1 MNLKDVDLRELY
13 RTWKYG
19 LKEFRGFFR
28 STPFVSLQVYDDF
41 TLEDTESSSEN
52 KILKNILKK
61 VNEGCFCIVDLPFD
75 IILDLAL
82 CLNNDYE
89 IKPVL
94 NVNLVFNE
102 YGMIGSRET
111 ISRLIQNSLQLK
123 KIKSNRFVMF
133 FDYERY
139 DDDLNVREIY
149 DKLNNQYVIGDDD
162 FPQGE
167 LLKELGYNKIAVFT
181 RENIKEDLKV
191 QLDFVERQMEVEIIG
206 VN

>member
-1 MNLKDVDLRELY
+1 MTFCE
-13 RTWKYG
+13 
-19 LKEFRGFFR
+19 
-28 STPFVSLQVYDDF
+28 
-41 TLEDTESSSEN
+41 
-52 KILKNILKK
+52 ILFN
-61 VNEGCFCIVDLPFD
+61 

-102 YGMIGSRET
+102 YGLIGSRET

-167 LLKELGYNKIAVFT
+167 LLKELEYNKIAVFT